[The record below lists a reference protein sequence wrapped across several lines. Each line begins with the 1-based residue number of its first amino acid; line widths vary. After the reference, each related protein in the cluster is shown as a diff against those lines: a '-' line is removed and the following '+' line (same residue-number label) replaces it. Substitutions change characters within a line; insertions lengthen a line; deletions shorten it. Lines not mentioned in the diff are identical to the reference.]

1 MPNSPNNSN
10 DENVWVVDTEYNI
23 PPGNRGNVKAKT
35 GQIDY
40 LSVIAATPRKQVKKN
55 PYNQIGQVTLGYRG
69 ANPQTPLKQKKPV
82 AYGGKRKTC
91 KTRKASRK
99 TIKRRN

>member
-1 MPNSPNNSN
+1 MSNSPNNSN
-10 DENVWVVDTEYNI
+10 DENVWLVDTEYNVK
-23 PPGNRGNVKAKT
+23 PGNRGNVKAKP

-69 ANPQTPLKQKKPV
+69 QEPKTPPKQKKPV
-82 AYGGKRKTC
+82 AYGGRR
-91 KTRKASRK
+91 KTRKTRKTSRK